1 MYYVNYYRDTLR
13 IREAKIFSAV
23 LRWSEA
29 ECIRRQLPVTP
40 GHQRMVLGRAF
51 NAIRFPLMSV
61 EEFAMGPAQSGLLD
75 DREIVQLFLYFTVN
89 PKPNVGFLDTP
100 RCCMTGKELTVNRFP
115 QTESRWGY
123 SGTTDRIRFTV
134 DQRIFIVGFGLYG
147 SYFGPTE
154 YEVHLQVSCIKFRCF
169 FFFFCTTV
177 FANSFVLGLLQL
189 YHSAPSV
196 ILWLISLYIFGGYH
210 TWLLCDLVYVIFIWF
225 LLYQFLWC

>member
-1 MYYVNYYRDTLR
+1 MYVHALVSYNWSSKLKWSICITVIILWSLVQNQNIKKSHLYFSRDTLR
-13 IREAKIFSAV
+13 IREAKIFAAV

-29 ECIRRQLPVTP
+29 ECIRRQLAVTP
-40 GHQRMVLGRAF
+40 SNQRMVLGRAF

-134 DQRIFIVGFGLYG
+134 DQRIFVVGFGLYG

-154 YEVHLQVSCIKFRCF
+154 YEVHLQVSNKLFILLFDNCF
-169 FFFFCTTV
+169 VCLVTESTTDR
-177 FANSFVLGLLQL
+177 LGSWVQ
-189 YHSAPSV
+189 S
-196 ILWLISLYIFGGYH
+196 
-210 TWLLCDLVYVIFIWF
+210 
-225 LLYQFLWC
+225 

>member
-1 MYYVNYYRDTLR
+1 
-13 IREAKIFSAV
+13 
-23 LRWSEA
+23 
-29 ECIRRQLPVTP
+29 
-40 GHQRMVLGRAF
+40 MVLGRAF

-134 DQRIFIVGFGLYG
+134 DQRIFVVGFGLYG

-154 YEVHLQVSCIKFRCF
+154 YEVHLQVRGIIIIGSVSYRDFK
-169 FFFFCTTV
+169 
-177 FANSFVLGLLQL
+177 LLMQI
-189 YHSAPSV
+189 AE
-196 ILWLISLYIFGGYH
+196 WLIMPTSVVRDVLRVPLRENICMIYKCLFYLSLAG
-210 TWLLCDLVYVIFIWF
+210 
-225 LLYQFLWC
+225 

>member
-1 MYYVNYYRDTLR
+1 MYNIYLFLSLYPIFVYFWYPISNFFRDTLR

-40 GHQRMVLGRAF
+40 NNQRMVLGRAF
-51 NAIRFPLMSV
+51 HAIRFPLMSV

-100 RCCMTGKELTVNRFP
+100 RCCMTGKELTVNRFS

-134 DQRIFIVGFGLYG
+134 DQRIFVVGFGLYG

-154 YEVHLQVSCIKFRCF
+154 YEVHLQVSCKKFSF
-169 FFFFCTTV
+169 FNV
-177 FANSFVLGLLQL
+177 S
-189 YHSAPSV
+189 
-196 ILWLISLYIFGGYH
+196 IFNRY
-210 TWLLCDLVYVIFIWF
+210 
-225 LLYQFLWC
+225 

>member
-1 MYYVNYYRDTLR
+1 MIFIYFFDYNSRDTLR

-40 GHQRMVLGRAF
+40 TNQRTALGRAF

-100 RCCMTGKELTVNRFP
+100 RCCMTGKELTVTRFP

-134 DQRIFIVGFGLYG
+134 DQRIFVVGFGLYG
-147 SYFGPTE
+147 SYFGPSE
-154 YEVHLQVSCIKFRCF
+154 YEVHLQV
-169 FFFFCTTV
+169 CTYLLV
-177 FANSFVLGLLQL
+177 F
-189 YHSAPSV
+189 
-196 ILWLISLYIFGGYH
+196 
-210 TWLLCDLVYVIFIWF
+210 
-225 LLYQFLWC
+225 

>member
-1 MYYVNYYRDTLR
+1 MKICSYLIKQEHISFFTLFAFADFSEVPRGEFTDKLPGVTTSYPLLFRLSIFTVITVSTHRDTLR

-40 GHQRMVLGRAF
+40 TNQRTVLGRAF

-134 DQRIFIVGFGLYG
+134 DQRIFVVGFGLYG

-154 YEVHLQVSCIKFRCF
+154 YEVHLQVCF
-169 FFFFCTTV
+169 
-177 FANSFVLGLLQL
+177 
-189 YHSAPSV
+189 
-196 ILWLISLYIFGGYH
+196 LIM
-210 TWLLCDLVYVIFIWF
+210 F
-225 LLYQFLWC
+225 LM

>member
-1 MYYVNYYRDTLR
+1 M
-13 IREAKIFSAV
+13 
-23 LRWSEA
+23 
-29 ECIRRQLPVTP
+29 TP
-40 GHQRMVLGRAF
+40 GNQRMVLGRAF

-134 DQRIFIVGFGLYG
+134 DQRIFVVGFGLYG

-154 YEVHLQVSCIKFRCF
+154 YEVHLQVSLLVPCDSVTWISSKFEGEIAH
-169 FFFFCTTV
+169 V
-177 FANSFVLGLLQL
+177 FRLML
-189 YHSAPSV
+189 
-196 ILWLISLYIFGGYH
+196 SL
-210 TWLLCDLVYVIFIWF
+210 
-225 LLYQFLWC
+225 

>member
-1 MYYVNYYRDTLR
+1 MLRYLNQKIYSNQHKLHNTVKNSYEISSVIFFFFVVLATGLGFLKNSHHHQPKQLYIPYFCSRDTLR

-29 ECIRRQLPVTP
+29 ECLRRQLAVTP
-40 GHQRMVLGRAF
+40 TNQRMVLGRAF

-134 DQRIFIVGFGLYG
+134 DQRIFVVGFGLYG

-154 YEVHLQVSCIKFRCF
+154 YEVHLQVRR
-169 FFFFCTTV
+169 
-177 FANSFVLGLLQL
+177 
-189 YHSAPSV
+189 
-196 ILWLISLYIFGGYH
+196 
-210 TWLLCDLVYVIFIWF
+210 
-225 LLYQFLWC
+225 